1 MNNTSVSQMNQT
13 LRLTV
18 GFVSFLFLLCYAVS
32 TAAHA
37 QTLTTLQN
45 FNGTNGAF
53 PNTEIVQA
61 RHRVVQHSNGNYYGV
76 TPYGGVNDDGVVYE
90 VTSKGVE
97 TTLYNFCSI
106 GSACADGADPDGAL
120 ALGSDGNLYGTT
132 YFGGAN
138 NEAGTV
144 FKITPQG
151 ALTTLYSF
159 CSKASCADGAN
170 PFGALVQGSD
180 GNFYGTTYAGGN
192 STNNGTVF
200 KITPGGSLTTIYSFS
215 GPDGANPEGDLVQSG
230 WNGNFYGLT
239 FAGGNS
245 TGSGTAFQISPS
257 GSLTTIYDFC
267 SKTNCNDG
275 SYPQAPLTPDAFGSF
290 YGTTELSG
298 ANASGTL
305 FIISPWFGLHTL
317 YHFCS
322 KTTTLDG
329 TTICT
334 DGSEPSGG
342 PLVGIDGNIYGTT
355 ALGGNI
361 NAGTVYEFTPWG
373 VLNTLYNF
381 CSLANCADGAYPE
394 SPLVQGTDQ
403 NFYGTTIFG
412 GANNYG
418 TVFNLA
424 TIPNSGGSCNGVYSG
439 IFWGNITVSQG
450 QSCEWTDG
458 GQVFG
463 NIYVKGGNLI
473 LTNASVFGN
482 VQIQGGGTYALGP
495 SLSIWSTLSV
505 QNVPSGSAQNTI
517 CGVNVNGSLYFD
529 GNGTAAQIGSSSGSC
544 PGNQI
549 GGDLEVDSNTAS
561 VQVFDNTVRDNLT
574 CSGNSSVTGSGNT
587 AKHKQ
592 GQCSSF

>member
-1 MNNTSVSQMNQT
+1 MKSTSVSQMNRK
-13 LRLTV
+13 LHLAA
-18 GFVSFLFLLCYAVS
+18 SFGSILFLSCCALS
-32 TAAHA
+32 TEVHA
-37 QTLTTLQN
+37 QTLTTLHS
-45 FNGTNGAF
+45 FSGTDGAF
-53 PNTEIVQA
+53 PDTQIVKA
-61 RHRVVQHSNGNYYGV
+61 RHRVVQHTNGNYYGV
-76 TPYGGVNDDGVVYE
+76 TPYGGANDDGVVYE
-90 VTSKGVE
+90 VNSSGAE
-97 TTLYNFCSI
+97 ITLYNFCSI
-106 GSACADGADPDGAL
+106 GGCADGEIPDGAL
-120 ALGSDGNLYGTT
+120 ALGNDGNLYGTT
-132 YFGGAN
+132 YQGGAN
-138 NEAGTV
+138 NAGTV
-144 FKITPQG
+144 FKITTSG

-159 CSKASCADGAN
+159 KGTTDGAN
-170 PFGALVQGSD
+170 PLGALVQGSD

-192 STNNGTVF
+192 SANSGTVF

-215 GPDGANPEGDLVQSG
+215 GPDGANPQGDLVQSP
-230 WNGNFYGLT
+230 WNHNFYGLT
-239 FAGGNS
+239 LAGGNS
-245 TGSGTAFQISPS
+245 TGSGTAFQISSS
-257 GSLTTIYDFC
+257 GSLSTIYDFC

-275 SYPQAPLTPDAFGSF
+275 SYPQAPLTADAFGSF

-305 FIISPWFGLHTL
+305 FVISPIFGLHTL

-322 KTTTLDG
+322 KTATLDG

-355 ALGGNI
+355 ALGGTI
-361 NAGTVYEFTPWG
+361 NAGTVYEFAASGG

-394 SPLVQGTDQ
+394 SQLVQGTDQ

-412 GANNYG
+412 GAYGYG
-418 TVFNLA
+418 TDFNLA
-424 TIPNSGGSCNGVYSG
+424 TVPNSGGSCNGVYSG
-439 IFWGNITVSQG
+439 IYWGNITVSQG

-482 VQIQGGGTYALGP
+482 VQIQGGSTYTLGP

-505 QNVPSGSAQNTI
+505 QNIPSGSAQNTV

-529 GNGTAAQIGSSSGSC
+529 GNGTAAQIGSSAGSC

-549 GGDLEVDSNTAS
+549 GGDLEVNGNTAP

-574 CSGNSSVTGSGNT
+574 CSGNSSVTGAGNT
-587 AKHKQ
+587 ARQKL